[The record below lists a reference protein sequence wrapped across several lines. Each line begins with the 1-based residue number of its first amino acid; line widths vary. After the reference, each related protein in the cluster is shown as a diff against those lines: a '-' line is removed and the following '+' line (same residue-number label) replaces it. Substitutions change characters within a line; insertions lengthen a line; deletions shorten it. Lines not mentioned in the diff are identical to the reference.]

1 MGPIESGYYKD
12 LGLVYSAG
20 GVSMTQVVIIGAGPT
35 GATLGMLLAQRG
47 ISVQLVEA
55 SRSFRRIFRGEAL
68 MPSGLEAIAAMGLAD
83 VVDRI
88 PHQRLDG
95 WEFTIE
101 GRSIFQVDE
110 PMELGGE
117 SCTLISQPEF
127 LEAVLERAAGD
138 HFEFIQ
144 GSAVQ
149 DLLWEDDRVSGVKL
163 ADGRQLM
170 ADLVIGADGRNS
182 IVRQKANLSLNE
194 NPKTFDVLWFKLPT
208 SPDFVENRF
217 HAVLRDR
224 DGFGVFQSSEGNL
237 QIGWSLHDD
246 DPDWKTRD
254 WPEVLAAAA
263 PDWLAGHLRSQ
274 KDAIDRP
281 LLLSV
286 VAGCCPLWQVP
297 GLLLLGDAA
306 HPMSPIRAQGINMAL
321 RDVVAA
327 ANGLVPVLLRSR
339 DLGAIDAV
347 LPRIQADRE
356 PEILAIQGLQQ
367 AEVAQGELMRNNPV
381 LRHLVSRMA
390 PLLRPGIRYSWIR
403 RQLKMRRGLGE
414 VVLRV

>member
-1 MGPIESGYYKD
+1 
-12 LGLVYSAG
+12 
-20 GVSMTQVVIIGAGPT
+20 MTQVVIIGAGPT
-35 GATLGMLLAQRG
+35 GATLAMLLAQRG
-47 ISVQLVEA
+47 ISVQLIEA

-68 MPSGLEAIAAMGLAD
+68 MPSGLEAIATMGLAD

-88 PHQRLDG
+88 AHRRLDG

-101 GRSIFQVDE
+101 GRSIFTVDE
-110 PMELGGE
+110 PMEIGGE

-127 LEAVLERAAGD
+127 LEAVLERAICD
-138 HFEFIQ
+138 NFELIQ

-149 DLLWEDDRVSGVKL
+149 DLLWDNDRVSGVKL
-163 ADGRQLM
+163 IDGRLIN

-182 IVRQKANLSLNE
+182 IVRQKANLPLNE

-224 DGFGVFQSSEGNL
+224 DGFGLFQSSEGNL
-237 QIGWSLHDD
+237 QIGWSLDAE
-246 DPDWKTRD
+246 DPDHWKTKD
-254 WPEVLAAAA
+254 WPEILAAAA
-263 PDWLAGHLRSQ
+263 PDWLAGHLQAQ

-281 LLLSV
+281 FLLSV

-327 ANGLVPVLLRSR
+327 VNELVPVLQRSR
-339 DLGAIDAV
+339 DLQAIDAA

-356 PEILAIQGLQQ
+356 PEILAIQELQR
-367 AEVAQGELMRNNPV
+367 AEVAQGELMRSNPV

-403 RQLKMRRGLGE
+403 RQLKMRRGVGE